1 MREGLKLGGG
11 QGQGGGWGPRI
22 APACVALGAAAFCV
36 VAAAIALTR
45 YWRFEIADAAEH
57 AWFHQRLWQAA
68 FLDRPARTLF
78 GTEHGDGL
86 LAGRHFEPG
95 LALLVPAVR
104 AFPSA
109 ATLLV
114 VQVLAV
120 GLAAVPAYRIGRRL
134 TGDAA
139 AGALLAASFLLLP
152 GTWHVSTH
160 YFRAFTLALPLLL
173 GAWAAAVERRG
184 LATLVLA
191 LLAVSF
197 REELVWVLLAGIPL
211 SVGRAPGGGWRWRSA
226 LALAAVAGGWWLVLY
241 GLRGDVSDFV
251 ATRAVLARSRD
262 ALCGTLTIA
271 AGAEAAGAWILPW
284 FRQELGPGL
293 LLAPATPLAA
303 LPVVA
308 NWLGFHT
315 SAGMAGPFT
324 YHLLVPALATVP
336 LVQASAVG
344 RIARGIGALAG
355 RRAWRPDRARAV
367 TARLLAGLLALGAAY
382 GLRGAAPDPGAH
394 GLALLRGR
402 DAPAYAQPESPWAVL
417 RNVPAGAP
425 VLCSHLYAPALASRP
440 VVYMLEE
447 WNRPGLQRLL
457 PWLAPWAVVPSN
469 SEDVLDL
476 LEAAGFRE
484 RGRSGGAVLLH
495 RKTRSP
501 LDEQDPLVPL

>member
-1 MREGLKLGGG
+1 MSREP
-11 QGQGGGWGPRI
+11 GWGWGTWGT
-22 APACVALGAAAFCV
+22 AAALAVAVAAFCV
-36 VAAAIALTR
+36 VAGAIALTR
-45 YWRFEIADAAEH
+45 YWRFEIADSAEH
-57 AWFHQRLWQAA
+57 AWFYQRVWQAA

-78 GTEHGDGL
+78 STEHGDGL

-114 VQVLAV
+114 VQALAV

-134 TGDAA
+134 TGDTAA
-139 AGALLAASFLLLP
+139 AALLAASFLLLP

-184 LATLVLA
+184 LATLALA
-191 LLAVSF
+191 LLAASF

-211 SVGRAPGGGWRWRSA
+211 AVGRDPGGGWRWRSA
-226 LALAAVAGGWWLVLY
+226 LALAAVAGGWWLMLH

-251 ATRAVLARSRD
+251 ATGDVVARARD
-262 ALCGTLTIA
+262 TLRETLTA
-271 AGAEAAGAWILPW
+271 AKDAEAPGAWILPW
-284 FRQELGPGL
+284 FRRELGPGL
-293 LLAPATPLAA
+293 LLAPAAPLAA

-336 LVQASAVG
+336 LVQAAAVG

-355 RRAWRPDRARAV
+355 RWGWRPDRARGV
-367 TARLLAGLLALGAAY
+367 TSRLLAGALAVGAAH
-382 GLRGAAPDPGAH
+382 GLWGAAPDPGAH
-394 GLALLRGR
+394 GLDLLRR
-402 DAPAYAQPESPWAVL
+402 REAPAFQQPDTPWAVI

-425 VLCSHLYAPALASRP
+425 VMCSHIYAPVLASRP
-440 VVYMLEE
+440 VVYMIEE
-447 WNRPGLQRLL
+447 WTRPELRRLL
-457 PWLAPWAVVPSN
+457 PWLAPWAVVPS
-469 SEDVLDL
+469 SYEDVLGL

-495 RKTRSP
+495 RRAHSP
-501 LDEQDPLVPL
+501 LDGQDPLVPL